1 MTRSI
6 DAIQRDIERTRTQLA
21 STLDE
26 LAGRTRPQALMSEAK
41 GQATDALKNPKVL
54 AVLGAIAAVVAGG
67 IALAVSNNK
76 KKDQELERIKE
87 LLQLGRD

>member
-26 LAGRTRPQALMSEAK
+26 LAGRTRPQALMNDAK
-41 GQATDALKNPKVL
+41 TQVTDSLRSPKVL
-54 AVLGAIAAVVAGG
+54 AVIGGIAAVVAGG

-76 KKDQELERIKE
+76 KKDRELDRIKE
-87 LLQLGRD
+87 LLQSARD